1 MMCLRVLSPGLMTT
15 VQDEGRFGYLD
26 YGVPREG
33 ALDLFSASLA
43 NTLVGNASGEAVLEL
58 TITGPRMEMLSDA
71 DIALTGA
78 DMEMTVNGER
88 AEPWRSLRVT
98 RGDIIR
104 ISRAMHGCRSYLAVT
119 GGFDVPVVMGSRSTY
134 LKGRIG
140 GIEGRAL
147 VKGDELKRGEGPLLA
162 GMRHVVPRE
171 ARPAFPSRVTLRT
184 IPGPQDDAFSSSL
197 DIFFS
202 SSYEVTPASDRM
214 GCRLRGPA
222 LRHDH
227 GVAESIISE
236 PIVPGSVQVP
246 ADGQPIILLMGQ
258 TAGGYAKVATIISAD
273 IPKVA
278 QIRPGDTVRFKS
290 VGLEEAHVAFR
301 DYMTRWNDLVTRI
314 SRSP

>member
-1 MMCLRVLSPGLMTT
+1 MICFRVLSPGLMTT

-33 ALDLFSASLA
+33 SLDFFSAGLA
-43 NTLVGNASGEAVLEL
+43 NTLVGNAAGAAVLEI
-58 TITGPRMEMLSDA
+58 TITGPRMEVLSGA

-78 DMEMTVNGER
+78 EMEITVNGEK
-88 AEPWRSLRVT
+88 AESWQSLRVA

-119 GGFDVPVVMGSRSTY
+119 GGFDVPLVMGSRATY

-140 GIEGRAL
+140 GVEGRAL
-147 VKGDELKRGEGPLLA
+147 VKGDELKRGAGPLLA
-162 GMRHVVPRE
+162 GNRHIPRE
-171 ARPAFPSRVTLRT
+171 ARPTFPSEVTLRT
-184 IPGPQDDAFSSSL
+184 MPGPQDDAFSLSL
-197 DIFFS
+197 DMFYS

-222 LRHDH
+222 LHHDH

-246 ADGQPIILLMGQ
+246 ADGQPIILLVGQ
-258 TAGGYAKVATIISAD
+258 TAGGYTKIATIISAD
-273 IPKVA
+273 MPKVA
-278 QIRPGDTVRFKS
+278 QIRPGDTVRFER
-290 VGLEEAHVAFR
+290 VGLEEAHAAYH
-301 DYMTRWNDLVTRI
+301 DYMTRWNDLLSRI
-314 SRSP
+314 LQSS